1 MAIIKLGDI
10 TLGNIAI
17 GGSIIGDINTDPIYA
32 AYDINSDKPLVTGTP
47 SMMWLLSQTNNW
59 VDGNVWSDLSIWTD

>member
-10 TLGNIAI
+10 TLGNVAI
-17 GGSIIGDINTDPIYA
+17 GGSIIGNINTDPIYA
-32 AYDINSDKPLVTGTP
+32 AYDVNADKPLVAGTP